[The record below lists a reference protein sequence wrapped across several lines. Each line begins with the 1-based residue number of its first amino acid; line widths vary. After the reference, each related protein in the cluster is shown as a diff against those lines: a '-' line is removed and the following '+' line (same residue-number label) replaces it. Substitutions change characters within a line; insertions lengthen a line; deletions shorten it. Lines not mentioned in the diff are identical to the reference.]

1 MNKILDTFGVFW
13 YVQYV
18 NNKEDITEDYR
29 SLQLLDE
36 ISKNKDLTQRDL
48 SNKLGVAL
56 GLINS
61 YLKNLASKGYIT
73 VSTIPKKRYSYY
85 LTPSGFKEKARLTYH
100 HLQNYTNL
108 YRVARKDFRTL
119 FDAISEDPAVESVA
133 FCGIDEITDIAY
145 LSLKEVGVTLST
157 VIDDKLAG
165 GNFFGHEIVSMNDAR
180 VASSDLI
187 IITSF
192 KDGDQ
197 LAKSLVDGGIDMMK
211 ICDISKGG
219 WLKRVTT
226 QE

>member
-1 MNKILDTFGVFW
+1 
-13 YVQYV
+13 V

-36 ISKNKDLTQRDL
+36 ISKNKNLTQRDL
-48 SNKLGVAL
+48 SDKLGIAL

-61 YLKNLASKGYIT
+61 YLKNLVSKGYIT
-73 VSTIPKKRYSYY
+73 VSTIPKKRYKYY
-85 LTPSGFKEKARLTYH
+85 LTPTGFKEKARLTYF

-108 YRVARKDFRTL
+108 YRVARKDFCML
-119 FDAISEDPAVESVA
+119 FNATRDDPAIESVA

-145 LSLKEVGVTLST
+145 LSLKEVGVTLSC
-157 VIDDKLAG
+157 VIDNKLAG
-165 GNFFGHEIVSMNDAR
+165 GNFFGYDIVSMHDPRATQ
-180 VASSDLI
+180 SDLV

-197 LAKSLVDGGIDMMK
+197 LTKLLVDSGIDIGK

-219 WLKRVTT
+219 WLKRVTA
-226 QE
+226 

>member
-1 MNKILDTFGVFW
+1 MNKILDTWGLFC

-18 NNKEDITEDYR
+18 NNKEDTTDDYR

-48 SNKLGVAL
+48 SDKLGVAL

-85 LTPSGFKEKARLTYH
+85 LTPTGFKEKARLTYH

-108 YRVARKDFRTL
+108 YRVARKDFCTL
-119 FDAISEDPAVESVA
+119 FSAISEDHSIESVA

-145 LSLKEVGVTLST
+145 LSLKEVGVTLSC

-165 GNFFGHEIVSMNDAR
+165 GNFFGHEIVSMKDKR
-180 VASSDLI
+180 VTESSLI

-192 KDGDQ
+192 KDGDR
-197 LAKSLVDGGIDMMK
+197 LAKLLLESGLSMEK

-219 WLKRVTT
+219 WLKRVSL
-226 QE
+226 